1 MKEVLKIIL
10 TIVATTLLVYYIME
24 KKYSG
29 RIETIESKYEEVV
42 LDNSLLREKVKS
54 ADEIYETLKKRE
66 NYLNI
71 RVKKS
76 KQELSEQDQ
85 LIDDLIKI
93 KDNYE
98 LEKER
103 LDSLKSNGPNRDKE
117 QLINSLKLKT
127 NI

>member
-29 RIETIESKYEEVV
+29 RIETMESKYEEVV
-42 LDNSLLREKVKS
+42 LNNSLLREKVKS